1 MDIQAPAPQ
10 LHVRPSLSRRRFVAT
25 GLAAL
30 AAPSLAACFGD
41 SDPTRPPSSARLSA
55 RPGVPVETPSPGASA
70 LGIESGR
77 DGLLFVP
84 DGYQPD
90 IAMPLLVLLHGA
102 GGAASDWQNVFAAL
116 NARGIIGLVPDSR
129 GATWD
134 RARGDFGAD
143 VGFLDA
149 ALAQT
154 FRQCRVD
161 PSRVALGGFSDG
173 ASYALSL
180 GVGNGDLFT
189 HLAAFSPG
197 FVNSG
202 EELVGKPVIFVSH
215 GTQDPVLD
223 VRGSRDQIVPL
234 LQDAGY
240 DVTYVEFDGGHEVP
254 STVFE
259 QALDWFTT

>member
-1 MDIQAPAPQ
+1 M
-10 LHVRPSLSRRRFVAT
+10 
-25 GLAAL
+25 
-30 AAPSLAACFGD
+30 
-41 SDPTRPPSSARLSA
+41 
-55 RPGVPVETPSPGASA
+55 
-70 LGIESGR
+70 
-77 DGLLFVP
+77 
-84 DGYQPD
+84 
-90 IAMPLLVLLHGA
+90 
-102 GGAASDWQNVFAAL
+102 
-116 NARGIIGLVPDSR
+116 PDSR

-215 GTQDPVLD
+215 GAQDPVLD

-240 DVTYVEFDGGHEVP
+240 DVTRGVRRRPRGPVDGLRAGAGLVHGVARARSGAAAQLPRQNDASSPRERARRVDAPQNGVP
-254 STVFE
+254 VSVTHPRKSMGSAAYLSVTE
-259 QALDWFTT
+259 RGR